1 MVEIDSLSD
10 LICNIKDAMKTYF
23 FTKQEI
29 RDDYSPIGHSHPID
43 DTLKS
48 NSTNPVQ
55 NKVIKSALDSKSDN
69 GHKHDIVDVNSL
81 ESSLNGKSDKGHNHS
96 IGEITSL
103 QSTLDDKAP
112 FIHTHPIDVTLNS
125 TSENPVQ
132 NKVIK
137 TALDSKSDN
146 GHDHDDRYF
155 TETEVTNKLAAKS
168 DKTHNH
174 DSSYVQIPDFNSLE
188 SKFNRRSA
196 VRVRLIRADS
206 NYKPHSQ
213 DTELDNEGTVLKV
226 LNGYKLGARLYTT
239 DSTIS
244 LNNREIT
251 LIFVTSN
258 GWPTKIQTTTNS
270 QGITKEMINLGNNL
284 NGVAYAI
291 LNGTNNFYKDT
302 DIKFVEYQS
311 S

>member
-29 RDDYSPIGHSHPID
+29 RDGYSPINHSHPID
-43 DTLKS
+43 DTLKL

-55 NKVIKSALDSKSDN
+55 NKVVKDALDGKAPTTHNHALDDVTGLRSELDNKSDISHNHDSRYYTESEVDTKLGAKADSNHTHTIANVTNLQSSLDSKAPVS
-69 GHKHDIVDVNSL
+69 
-81 ESSLNGKSDKGHNHS
+81 HN
-96 IGEITSL
+96 
-103 QSTLDDKAP
+103 
-112 FIHTHPIDVTLNS
+112 
-125 TSENPVQ
+125 
-132 NKVIK
+132 
-137 TALDSKSDN
+137 
-146 GHDHDDRYF
+146 HDDRYF
-155 TETEVTNKLAAKS
+155 TETEVTNKLATKS
-168 DKTHNH
+168 DTTHNH
-174 DSSYVQIPDFNSLE
+174 NSSYVQIPDFNSLE

-206 NYKPHSQ
+206 NYTPHSQ

-251 LIFVTSN
+251 LIIVTSN

-291 LNGTNNFYKDT
+291 LKGTNNFYKDT